1 MVSRQ
6 SVKQLSAA
14 ISSGS
19 LDPIS
24 ATEDCLT
31 RIAELDGAINA
42 FVWVDEAGALAAARA
57 LSQELSD
64 GHRRGALHGIP
75 IAVKELIDV
84 AGAPAEYGSEIG
96 KGNVTHV
103 DAEVVSRLRR
113 AGAVIVGT
121 TRSHEF
127 GWGITTQHAV
137 RGGTRNPNALNHVPG
152 GSSGGAAAAV
162 AAGMVPASLATDTG
176 GSIRIPSAFCGVA
189 GIKPTF
195 GRVVR
200 TGVVPMAPSFD
211 TVGVIAS
218 YVEDLWPILHEISG
232 RYPGDSWQPLA
243 PLSDVAPRN
252 LRSLTGLRVGYAPA
266 LIAQTVR
273 TPRLVEYE
281 RALQVAQDLGA
292 ELVEL
297 VTPPAEDLRQIFAI
311 IQGCEAVDTHSRVLG
326 HYPERAVTY
335 GSDVR
340 ERLDRSSAFGLSDYL
355 AASCERQR
363 LVALL
368 VSAVSSVDVLLTPV
382 ATVAPPTVD
391 RPDVAKL
398 GNDEID
404 LRAAIMGFTVPQNLA
419 GLPTVTFPAAKTADG
434 LPCGLQVSSV
444 PGGERIALSVAGL
457 LSRQLQD
464 LESLILG

>member
-1 MVSRQ
+1 
-6 SVKQLSAA
+6 
-14 ISSGS
+14 
-19 LDPIS
+19 
-24 ATEDCLT
+24 
-31 RIAELDGAINA
+31 
-42 FVWVDEAGALAAARA
+42 
-57 LSQELSD
+57 
-64 GHRRGALHGIP
+64 
-75 IAVKELIDV
+75 
-84 AGAPAEYGSEIG
+84 
-96 KGNVTHV
+96 
-103 DAEVVSRLRR
+103 
-113 AGAVIVGT
+113 
-121 TRSHEF
+121 
-127 GWGITTQHAV
+127 
-137 RGGTRNPNALNHVPG
+137 
-152 GSSGGAAAAV
+152 
-162 AAGMVPASLATDTG
+162 
-176 GSIRIPSAFCGVA
+176 
-189 GIKPTF
+189 
-195 GRVVR
+195 
-200 TGVVPMAPSFD
+200 
-211 TVGVIAS
+211 
-218 YVEDLWPILHEISG
+218 
-232 RYPGDSWQPLA
+232 
-243 PLSDVAPRN
+243 
-252 LRSLTGLRVGYAPA
+252 
-266 LIAQTVR
+266 
-273 TPRLVEYE
+273 
-281 RALQVAQDLGA
+281 
-292 ELVEL
+292 
-297 VTPPAEDLRQIFAI
+297 
-311 IQGCEAVDTHSRVLG
+311 VDTHSRVLG